1 MKTKTD
7 LIKALQAILFG
18 FENCDMDLT
27 GIKGIVIIVY
37 SPWEIGGDE
46 WKIVVNGYAKQ
57 SDAFNR
63 YAETPCYNSVCITWR
78 DDDTMDIVLPKISS
92 VMTEFINDINE
103 QK

>member
-7 LIKALQAILFG
+7 LINALQAILFG
-18 FENCDMDLT
+18 FEHCDMDLA

-46 WKIVVNGYAKQ
+46 WRIVVNGYAEQ
-57 SDAFNR
+57 SEAFFR
-63 YAETPCYNSVCITWR
+63 YSETPCYNSVCITWKNE
-78 DDDTMDIVLPKISS
+78 DTMDIVLPKISS